1 MAQKD
6 CCVHAYGLEIER
18 CPECGVQVGSLCR
31 RCGYESRYDE
41 DHLATCSVLPPE
53 LEAAESAA
61 WLAPVRPA

>member
-18 CPECGVQVGSLCR
+18 CSECGVQVGSLCR

-41 DHLATCSVLPPE
+41 DHLATCSVLMQTQV
-53 LEAAESAA
+53 LEGAAA
-61 WLAPVRPA
+61 LATGRVP